1 MPGLKGEPGQDGLGG
16 TDGIPGMKGARG
28 DMGPPGKEVQ
38 HYYSIIILTIIQGVP
53 HLSIIDIGSKVR

>member
-38 HYYSIIILTIIQGVP
+38 HYYNIIIIKYDHYTGCP
-53 HLSIIDIGSKVR
+53 TSEYY

>member
-16 TDGIPGMKGARG
+16 TDGIPGIKGARG

-38 HYYSIIILTIIQGVP
+38 HNIIIIKYDHYNNIIISPGR
-53 HLSIIDIGSKVR
+53 GR